1 MTSWISS
8 QIETRAKL
16 NDAMEEQ
23 AYMQLARSV
32 SDPKQRASFDG
43 DSQFDRAAKTC
54 LKYLEVEP
62 GDIPDGVEDPD
73 ERLDWLC
80 RPTSTMRR
88 TLHLEQRWHKQ
99 TYGAMLA
106 RLDTGEAI
114 ALLPRGLSG
123 YYYTDPAT
131 GRKVKVTD
139 SVAQHICEKALLFY
153 KPLPA
158 KPLTERDLVSFIFG
172 VFDRHDFAIVIATAL
187 VVTLVG
193 LAPAL
198 ANKIAFELVAPSGQ
212 VGLIGPV
219 AALLLGATV
228 CGVLMTICR
237 NLVTASMTTKAE
249 VITEAAVFSRTLSL
263 PVTFFKQFSA
273 GNLSNRLGNVYALVQ
288 RMVKAIFGAGLTALF
303 ALIYVVQIAA
313 FAPAL
318 AVPALLIV
326 VVQAALT
333 ISITYATVGYEKK
346 AKRANARLSGLVAA
360 LLNGMPKIKLAGA
373 EKRAFARWARA
384 FSDYA
389 ELVYNRPTALR
400 ALPALVAFV
409 ALLGNALIYYLAAE
423 TGVSVADFMAFN
435 AAYGQVNVALTELAA
450 IAGQTAEVRPLLDL
464 VAPILKTAPEADESK
479 PSVESLDGSIEVSSV
494 TFSYGEDGPTILRDL
509 SFSVRPGEYVA
520 FVGKSGCGKSTIL
533 RLLLG
538 FETPD
543 CGSIFYGPH
552 DVQKVD
558 LRSLR
563 RHIGT
568 VLQDGKLFMGDMA
581 SNITLSTPGAT
592 IEDAWA
598 AAEVAGIADDIR
610 KMPQGMQTLVSE
622 GSGGVSGGQRQ
633 RLLIAR
639 AVCGGRRIL
648 LFDEATSALDNKTQ
662 KHVSDSLD
670 TLACTR
676 VVVAHRL
683 STVRHCDRILVV
695 DGGRIAEEGSYD
707 ELLAKGGLFTELVK
721 RQMLDSGDSA
731 NGSEV
736 TG

>member
-1 MTSWISS
+1 MTSWANL
-8 QIETRAKL
+8 QIEARAKL

-23 AYMQLARSV
+23 AYAQLARSV
-32 SDPKQRASFDG
+32 SDPEQRASFDG
-43 DSQFDRAAKTC
+43 DSQFDRAAKIC
-54 LKYLEVEP
+54 LKYLEAEP

-80 RPTSTMRR
+80 RPSSTMRR
-88 TLHLEQRWHKQ
+88 AVRLEKRWHRR

-106 RLDTGEAI
+106 HLDTGEAV

-123 YYYTDPAT
+123 YYYTDPST

-139 SVAQHICEKALLFY
+139 SVAQHICDKALLFY

-158 KPLTERDLVSFIFG
+158 KPLTSGDLVSFIFG
-172 VFDRHDFAIVIATAL
+172 VFDRHDYATVIMAALIVA
-187 VVTLVG
+187 LVG
-193 LAPAL
+193 LAPAW
-198 ANKIAFELVAPSGQ
+198 ANKVAFGLVAPSGQ
-212 VGLIGPV
+212 VGLIAPV

-228 CGVLMTICR
+228 CGALTTICR
-237 NLVTASMTTKAE
+237 NLITESMSVKAE
-249 VITEAAVFSRTLSL
+249 VVTEAAIFSRVLAL
-263 PVTFFKQFSA
+263 PTTFFKRYSA
-273 GNLSNRLGNVYALVQ
+273 GNLANRIGNVYALV
-288 RMVKAIFGAGLTALF
+288 KKTITFIFGAGLTSLF

-318 AVPALLIV
+318 AVPAFLIV

-333 ISITYATVGYEKK
+333 VSITYAIMGYERK
-346 AKRANARLSGLVAA
+346 AKRANARLSGVVTA
-360 LLNGMPKIKLAGA
+360 LLNGVPKIKLAGA
-373 EKRAFARWARA
+373 EKRAFARWARS
-384 FSDYA
+384 FSEYA

-409 ALLGNALIYYLAAE
+409 ALLGNALIYYLAAR

-435 AAYGQVNVALTELAA
+435 AAYGQVSIALVEFAA
-450 IAGQTAEVRPLLDL
+450 IAGQTAEIKPLMDL
-464 VAPILKTAPEADESK
+464 VAPILETAPEADDTK
-479 PSVESLDGSIEVSSV
+479 PSVESLDGSIEVSGV

-509 SFSVRPGEYVA
+509 SFTVRPGEYVA
-520 FVGKSGCGKSTIL
+520 LVGKSGCGKSTIL

-538 FETPD
+538 FEVPD
-543 CGSIFYGPH
+543 SGSVFYGPH

-592 IEDAWA
+592 IEDAWE
-598 AAEVAGIADDIR
+598 AAEMAGIADDIR

-670 TLACTR
+670 ALASTR

-695 DGGRIAEEGSYD
+695 DGGRIAEEGTYD

-731 NGSEV
+731 GVTNGS
-736 TG
+736 

>member
-1 MTSWISS
+1 MTSWANS

-23 AYMQLARSV
+23 AYVQLARSV
-32 SDPKQRASFDG
+32 SDPEQRASYDG
-43 DSQFDRAAKTC
+43 DSQFDKAAKTC

-62 GDIPDGVEDPD
+62 GAIPDGVDDPD

-88 TLHLEQRWHKQ
+88 TLRLGQRWHKQ

-158 KPLTERDLVSFIFG
+158 KPLTARDLVSFIFG
-172 VFDRHDFAIVIATAL
+172 VFDRHDFAIVVATAL
-187 VVTLVG
+187 IVTLVG
-193 LAPAL
+193 LAPAW

-237 NLVTASMTTKAE
+237 NLVTASMTVKAE
-249 VITEAAVFSRTLSL
+249 VVTEAAITSRTLSL

-346 AKRANARLSGLVAA
+346 AKRANARLSGLVTA

-450 IAGQTAEVRPLLDL
+450 IAGQTAEVKPLLDL
-464 VAPILKTAPEADESK
+464 VMPILETAPEADESK

-509 SFSVRPGEYVA
+509 SFTVRSGEYVA
-520 FVGKSGCGKSTIL
+520 LVGKSGCGKSTIL

-543 CGSIFYGPH
+543 SGSIFYGPH

-581 SNITLSTPGAT
+581 SNIVLSSPGAT
-592 IEDAWA
+592 IEDAWE
-598 AAEVAGIADDIR
+598 AAEVAGIAEDIR

-670 TLACTR
+670 ALACTR

-721 RQMLDSGDSA
+721 RQMLDAGDDETLSPQP
-731 NGSEV
+731 
-736 TG
+736 